1 MVAGQWPLRWLQ
13 TPAVASGAEG
23 SNVERTIIKD
33 TWVVTQ
39 DADRR
44 IVRGDV
50 LVEGETIAGV
60 GPDLGPADRVIDG
73 RRRLVMP
80 GMVNAHGH
88 IAMHAM
94 RGVADDMPLEAFLDR
109 TFAVDSKRTSADIE
123 AGARLGG
130 LELLRTGSTTCLDL
144 YYDQDAIA
152 RALTSLGLRAWLGWA
167 VLDEKFTTQKGSPVS
182 NCEAWAGRAAGFPRV
197 TPMVAPQGVYVCGEE
212 TYHAARELADRL
224 DIPLH
229 THLSETRPEVYN
241 HKAAAGLRPVEWLDK
256 IGFLSP
262 RLSAAHLVWVTMRE
276 LDLLKAA
283 GVSAVHCPTSN
294 MKLAS
299 GGVSPVPEMLARGVN
314 VGLGTDGVSSNN
326 SVNMFEEM
334 KHAALLQKSARWD
347 AGLMTAQQVLDM
359 ATRGGAAAVGALD
372 RLGSIEVGK
381 QADLVIIDRGRP
393 SVAPV
398 REDNLV
404 SALVYAGG
412 TDIVDTVMVAGEVV
426 LEGGRPTKV
435 DEAEVVGEA
444 ERAAADL
451 VERSGQEGG

>member
-1 MVAGQWPLRWLQ
+1 M
-13 TPAVASGAEG
+13 
-23 SNVERTIIKD
+23 ERTLIKD
-33 TWVVTQ
+33 TLVVTQ
-39 DADRR
+39 DDRRR

-50 LVEGETIAGV
+50 LVEGDTIAGV
-60 GPDLGPADRVIDG
+60 GPGLGPADRVIDG
-73 RRRLVMP
+73 RRRVVMP

-94 RGVADDMPLEAFLDR
+94 RGVADDMPLEAFLER
-109 TFAVDSKRTSADIE
+109 TFAVDSKRSSADIE
-123 AGARLGG
+123 AGARLGA
-130 LELLRTGSTTCLDL
+130 LELLRTGSTACLDL

-152 RALTSLGLRAWLGWA
+152 RGLASLGIRSWLGWA
-167 VLDEKFTTQKGSPVS
+167 VLDEKFTTQKGSPVANAES
-182 NCEAWAGRAAGFPRV
+182 WAGRAADFPRV

-224 DIPLH
+224 DVPLH

-241 HKAAAGLRPVEWLDK
+241 HKAASGLRPVEWLDK
-256 IGFLSP
+256 IGFLCP
-262 RLSAAHLVWVTMRE
+262 RLSAAHLVWVTMAE
-276 LDLLKAA
+276 LDLLRAA
-283 GVSAVHCPTSN
+283 SVSAVHCPTSN

-299 GGVSPVPEMLARGVN
+299 GGVSPVPEMLARGIN

-347 AGLMTAQQVLDM
+347 ARLMAAQQVLDM

-372 RLGSIEVGK
+372 RIGSIEVGK
-381 QADLVIIDRGRP
+381 QADLVVIDRGKP
-393 SVAPV
+393 SLAPL

-412 TDIVDTVMVAGEVV
+412 TDIVDTVLVAGEVV
-426 LEGGRPTKV
+426 LEGGKPTKA
-435 DEAEVVGEA
+435 EESEVV
-444 ERAAADL
+444 RAAEESAAEL
-451 VERSGQEGG
+451 MERSKQGGD